1 MRQRARLIPVR
12 VLALFLRRPRHGVM
26 PLLAA
31 LVLLVLASSQ
41 ARAQAS
47 APASAT
53 SAPEAPRFDILEYEV
68 VGNTV
73 LPDAQVEAAVMPFMG
88 PQLSLNDV
96 DTARA
101 ALEKLYQAAGYLTV
115 FVDIPEQRV
124 DEGVVRLQV
133 TEGRVARLSVTGA
146 RYYSQGR
153 IRAAAAEVAEG
164 QIPNFNALQQQLG
177 VLNRADTRRVQ
188 PVLKPGAVPGTVD
201 VELKVADKL
210 PLGGSVEVNNN
221 HAAGLAAGH
230 VVANIHYDNFL
241 QREHS
246 ISLTVMG
253 TPSEPSQ
260 SRVLIGGYSVPLEG
274 GASLSAS
281 VIGSN
286 SNVATLGGTQALGN
300 GTTIGL
306 HYLRPIAMP
315 GGGTD
320 FWHSLSVGADY
331 KDLKEQTIFGASVV
345 STPLHYL
352 PLQLGYNGGYNSERW
367 QSQWGLTLNY
377 GFGQLLLRK
386 VDNCPSANGGITPV
400 DEFACKRS
408 GADGSYTT
416 AKLDTRQTLLTSWG
430 QLSLRVAGQLANEPL
445 QTAEQFV
452 LGGVDS
458 MRGYYESAA
467 LGDGGLLGSF
477 EWKRDF
483 SNLLRTRYGEAGSA
497 NLRELSLLAFLDW
510 GRVYTMQALPGTP
523 GHESLA
529 SAGLGLRL
537 LTSSGVSLSMDYAHA
552 MRRALP
558 GQDTPSAILHF
569 RLGQKL

>member
-1 MRQRARLIPVR
+1 MFLR
-12 VLALFLRRPRHGVM
+12 VL
-26 PLLAA
+26 LLLLLIACGNAQAQQAA
-31 LVLLVLASSQ
+31 VPIAP
-41 ARAQAS
+41 AAPAAPAAAAS
-47 APASAT
+47 APD
-53 SAPEAPRFDILEYEV
+53 APRFDILEYEIA
-68 VGNTV
+68 GNTV

-96 DTARA
+96 DAARA
-101 ALEKLYQAAGYLTV
+101 ALEKLYQGAGYLTV

-133 TEGRVARLSVTGA
+133 TEGRVSRLSVSGS

-153 IRAAAAEVAEG
+153 IRAVATEVAEG
-164 QIPNFNALQQQLG
+164 QIPNFNVLQQELG
-177 VLNRADTRRVQ
+177 TLNRSDTRRVQ
-188 PVLKPGAVPGTVD
+188 PVLKPGPVPGTVD
-201 VELKVADKL
+201 VDLKVADKL

-246 ISLTVMG
+246 VSLTVMG
-253 TPSEPSQ
+253 TPTEPSQ
-260 SRVLIGGYSVPLEG
+260 SRVVIGSYAVPFDN
-274 GASLSAS
+274 GASLSAT

-306 HYLRPIAMP
+306 HYLRPFSLAS
-315 GGGTD
+315 GNTD

-331 KDLKEQTIFGASVV
+331 KDLKEQTVFGDVVV

-352 PLQLGYNGGYNSERW
+352 PLQLGYNGGFTSERF

-386 VDNCPSANGGITPV
+386 VPNCPSANGGITPV

-416 AKLDTRQTLLTSWG
+416 IKLDTRQTLISQNWG
-430 QLSLRVAGQLANEPL
+430 ALSLRLAGQLANEPL

-458 MRGYYESAA
+458 MRGYYESSA
-467 LGDGGLLGSF
+467 LGDGGLLGSL
-477 EWKRDF
+477 EWRRDV
-483 SNLLRTRYGEAGSA
+483 SGLLRTRFGEAGSA
-497 NLRELSLLAFLDW
+497 NLRELSLLTFLDW

-529 SAGLGLRL
+529 SAGIGLRL
-537 LTSSGVSLSMDYAHA
+537 QTNAGVSLSMDYAHA
-552 MRRALP
+552 MKRDLP
-558 GQDTPSAILHF
+558 GQSTPSAILHI